1 MDYLDWITTISAFMS
16 CMLAA
21 QTLIRCLNHPE
32 FHALFTPVL
41 GGERRNCFYAL
52 EHHFRSAVSILSLKP
67 STLRVESYLWSIHHG
82 HFYMDI
88 ICVLFRVLNDLA
100 VNGKTHAVDLNCKE
114 EAEICEW
121 LDWLRTRSGNPS
133 HRVILSRIN
142 VYTILTRAYWD
153 LSVHDIIS

>member
-1 MDYLDWITTISAFMS
+1 
-16 CMLAA
+16 
-21 QTLIRCLNHPE
+21 
-32 FHALFTPVL
+32 
-41 GGERRNCFYAL
+41 
-52 EHHFRSAVSILSLKP
+52 
-67 STLRVESYLWSIHHG
+67 
-82 HFYMDI
+82 MDI